1 MEIELKLLIEPQHA
15 DALIR
20 HPLLARYAAEKPHE
34 QQLTSIYFDTPDLEV
49 RRRGGALRVRDVGGA
64 WVQTYK
70 FGGHVNA
77 GMHHREEWETRVNGP
92 ALDIAAL
99 RALLADNHIH
109 GTLLDDATLPNRMAP
124 VFTTHIKRTIWELTL
139 PHGTE
144 VELAL
149 DQGTIEYTGNQHK
162 GGRQEN
168 GASAISE
175 VEMELKSGTPHEI
188 FSLALALLDTIPM
201 RIGNVSKAERGY
213 AMCMAEAIP
222 IVKAAPVKLTCH
234 MTVAEAFDAIAGNC
248 MQQAQG
254 NEQGVIAGSDPESVH
269 QMRVGLRRLRSAL
282 AMFRSIIALPA
293 ELRQEVNWLA
303 DELGAA
309 RDWEVLSLSTLDRM
323 KSDGAAAS
331 ATLLQ
336 VAAFTVAREKRAQ
349 AAAALQSVRHTRL
362 MLQFSDWLLD
372 GEWRRQARVQ
382 EPVAGFAEPLLER
395 IERKLL
401 KRGRRLRDGDAAAR
415 HRARIAAKKAR
426 YAVEFFRSLYPPKR
440 AGRYLK
446 SLSALQDELGR
457 LNDIAVADRLLEEL
471 RLAQPEIADHASFA
485 RGYLAASQSLR
496 NNAQDMHKRWKDFKA
511 VKRL

>member
-15 DALIR
+15 DALIQ
-20 HPLLARYAAEKPHE
+20 HPLLAQYAAEKPHE
-34 QQLTSIYFDTPDLEV
+34 QQLTSIYFDTPDLKV
-49 RRRGGALRVRDVGGA
+49 RRHDGALRVRDVGGA

-70 FGGHVNA
+70 FGGHVSA
-77 GMHHREEWETRVNGP
+77 GMHHREEWETRVHSP
-92 ALDIAAL
+92 VLDLAAL
-99 RALLADNHIH
+99 RRLLADNHIH
-109 GTLLDDATLPNRMAP
+109 DTVLDKDALDECLTP
-124 VFTTHIKRTIWELTL
+124 VFTTRVKRTIWELTL

-149 DQGTIEYTGNQHK
+149 DQGTIEHK
-162 GGRQEN
+162 GSGDE
-168 GASAISE
+168 GSTSPISE
-175 VEMELKSGTPHEI
+175 VEMELKSGNPHEI
-188 FSLALALLDTIPM
+188 FGLALALLDTIPM
-201 RIGNVSKAERGY
+201 RIGNASKAERGY

-222 IVKAAPVKLTCH
+222 IVKAMPLKLTRR
-234 MTVAEAFDAIAGNC
+234 MTVAEAFEAIVSNC
-248 MQQAQG
+248 MQQVQG

-282 AMFRSIIALPA
+282 AMFRPAIALPA
-293 ELRQEVNWLA
+293 ELRQGVDWLS
-303 DELGAA
+303 DELGMA

-331 ATLLQ
+331 AALLQ

-349 AAAALQSVRHTRL
+349 AAAALQSVRYTRL
-362 MLQFSDWLLD
+362 MLTFSDWLLD
-372 GEWRRQARVQ
+372 GEWRRQGSVQ
-382 EPVAGFAEPLLER
+382 EPVGSFAEPLLER
-395 IERKLL
+395 IERKLD

-440 AGRYLK
+440 VDRYLK

-457 LNDIAVADRLLEEL
+457 LNDITVADRLLEEL

-485 RGYLAASQSLR
+485 RGYLAALQNSQ
-496 NNAQDMHKRWKDFKA
+496 NNVQDIHKRWKDFKA